1 MVSWQAKAFKKF
13 IILSGKKN
21 KFLTK
26 EAMTDYVKLMEKRPP
41 YKLNPKYMKKHQ
53 IGLFQVGEMD
63 VYVLNQ
69 HSITSKAIIYFHG
82 GAYVNEPLSFHW
94 RYLVKLAEKTKH
106 KIYVPIYPKLPHHA
120 HVECYKRLDL
130 FYEKIIEPMQTTFD
144 FMGDSAGG
152 GLAIAFSQKLRDE
165 FKRTPQ
171 NLILFS
177 PWLDIDGEYEG
188 YEELEKLDPM
198 VAIPGAKRLGQLWM
212 QPSHAKNPLV
222 SPIYGPLDE
231 IGELTVIVGTHEL
244 ILFDCRRLKERAD
257 SEQIPIRYYEFE
269 EMNHVFPVF
278 PIPEAKQVWPI
289 ILPILLNEQPVSA
302 PSLEGH
308 PLH

>member
-1 MVSWQAKAFKKF
+1 M
-13 IILSGKKN
+13 N
-21 KFLTK
+21 
-26 EAMTDYVKLMEKRPP
+26 
-41 YKLNPKYMKKHQ
+41 KHQ
-53 IGLFQVGEMD
+53 ISVFQVGEMD

-69 HSITSKAIIYFHG
+69 HSITSKGIIYFHG

-94 RYLVKLAEKTKH
+94 RYLVKLAEQTKH

-120 HVECYKRLDL
+120 HVECYKQLDL
-130 FYEKIIEPMQTTFD
+130 FYEKIIEPMQTPFD

-165 FKRTPQ
+165 FKRTPN

-177 PWLDIDGEYEG
+177 PWLDINGEYEG

-198 VAIPGAKRLGQLWM
+198 VGIPGARLLGQLWM

-244 ILFDCRRLKERAD
+244 ILFDCRRLKERAE
-257 SEQIPIRYYEFE
+257 SEHIPIRYYEFKD
-269 EMNHVFPVF
+269 MNHVFPVF

-289 ILPILLNEQPVSA
+289 ILPILLDEQSVSS
-302 PSLEGH
+302 PSLESNPSH
-308 PLH
+308 